1 MKYEVA
7 ELEVIK
13 FSAEDVISTSG
24 ETQPYEGDDM

>member
-1 MKYEVA
+1 MMYEIA

-13 FSAEDVISTSG
+13 FGAADVITTSG